1 MTHTDPSGKF
11 VPFLVIWAVAEVGLA
26 IYDAYDTASTIAH
39 PCASAGD
46 KVLAGGLWVAG
57 AMLPGGGYSQ
67 IDNVA
72 KNVAKNI
79 PPVKTGNAFPSNPND
94 LLPGVP
100 RTVKPNGNQVIHAS
114 DKVRIRAE
122 THPIKP
128 GETHA
133 PRHHDQH
140 YHVEIRIDPTRSWNN
155 PNNVQKV
162 LPPNYQP
169 GHGTGFLPGETFPG
183 M

>member
-1 MTHTDPSGKF
+1 LSPSFWDLDGDVRIESIEQLGSEERVYNLEIYGEQVF
-11 VPFLVIWAVAEVGLA
+11 RVASSGVLVHNSSGVEGTVT
-26 IYDAYDTASTIAH
+26 TA
-39 PCASAGD
+39 
-46 KVLAGGLWVAG
+46 
-57 AMLPGGGYSQ
+57 
-67 IDNVA
+67 
-72 KNVAKNI
+72 
-79 PPVKTGNAFPSNPND
+79 NAFPRNPND

-100 RTVKPNGNQVIHAS
+100 RTVKPNGNQVIYPS
-114 DKVRIRAE
+114 EKVRIRAE
-122 THPIKP
+122 THPMKP

-155 PNNVQKV
+155 PINVQKV